1 MNPDLIKLIKNY
13 PIDKQYQEILKK
25 KTIVSIS
32 GPTSSGKDTLINQ
45 VLNDPKF
52 VKIKTYTTR
61 KHRQLIDNIDDT
73 NYFFIDFEIAKNMI
87 LQKQFLE
94 VAIVHNNIY
103 GTTYNQF
110 DDDFKSGHIPILNI
124 DVQGVLKYRNIC
136 NKLISF
142 FLLPPNFR
150 VLLDRYFNRQTNPS
164 DLKTRLNTSLYEL
177 EVVLKS
183 DWFYQIVSDDLEA
196 SVQEFKSILQQK
208 RTRREYPNLIK
219 ELITDIQKY
228 LRYN

>member
-61 KHRQLIDNIDDT
+61 KPRQLVDNIDDT